1 MTARDLMNL
10 MMGYPDYKIIGF
22 ICDYDFEDNCSHDL
36 SNPESLHFYPV
47 DGYADD
53 KTKTI
58 VLDLR
63 QRI

>member
-1 MTARDLMNL
+1 MNTLDLVKKDKVMTAIVL
-10 MMGYPDYKIIGF
+10 KAEKAGF
-22 ICDYDFEDNCSHDL
+22 IVI
-36 SNPESLHFYPV
+36 PESLHFCPV